1 MDYPGIEVIDQVKG
15 VKEGE
20 VDVTGSIVFISDHS
34 VFANHLWDKA
44 DAEVTGKQQC
54 DSGFYG
60 ERSCWDSLLSSA
72 DNTGTDWNGNE
83 DYFVA
88 LVHDMME
95 HENDEISLTV
105 TRNNKEF
112 YIVFDE
118 SRHVTS
124 AMSSPF
130 TEAMGAIVMLTSDTL
145 LKWLIVLNL
154 MALLSIAIM
163 VVPEKENW
171 RHVFDLTR
179 FRERPNKVD
188 PNLYLKRVR
197 EALMAKVRQFSDLTR
212 DEMARKTPG
221 EVQSLVK
228 DPRLIELLY
237 SQQRSYSNEELR
249 QLLQQIRR
257 WGK

>member
-1 MDYPGIEVIDQVKG
+1 MPVLFHRPTAIQVLENDDTSRNVKVLAHASGSAFIARENMDANDKDNPILGRNNTGLIVRMDYPGIEVIDQVKG

-95 HENDEISLTV
+95 HENDEISLTI

-124 AMSSPF
+124 AVSY
-130 TEAMGAIVMLTSDTL
+130 THLTLPT
-145 LKWLIVLNL
+145 I
-154 MALLSIAIM
+154 
-163 VVPEKENW
+163 
-171 RHVFDLTR
+171 
-179 FRERPNKVD
+179 
-188 PNLYLKRVR
+188 
-197 EALMAKVRQFSDLTR
+197 
-212 DEMARKTPG
+212 
-221 EVQSLVK
+221 
-228 DPRLIELLY
+228 Y
-237 SQQRSYSNEELR
+237 SV
-249 QLLQQIRR
+249 
-257 WGK
+257 